1 MRISQINILKNY
13 SVSSNKNNIRPTF
26 INFKGIEDSFQSSLK
41 DVKPSKAFL
50 SAVEDKNQQEKI
62 IRELLLDDKGNYD
75 TKMERLFVRTLASAE
90 SKLGDIKDYAGDN
103 YSSIIA
109 DSTLEVLKYL
119 KDNQDNISVTQDEMD
134 SFVDVTFILLTK
146 GLDKR
151 DIKRL
156 YDISNDDG
164 EMNISIASFVG
175 TYMISRSEKVSPD
188 EAYFD
193 VVKYCLNED
202 KQSLNASNIIKL
214 ANILNIAHAD
224 SQADTAF
231 IAGLISNKDSVIDD
245 DKYRFVCGVMKE
257 LFSVAQ
263 EEIDDFSINYNTFLF
278 FKGLIYK
285 ILQVSIEREENAANG
300 FSAENAIKNFNDW
313 YKYSQTPLQYLN
325 ENIYLGL
332 DIKNGV
338 STEEKIIPISETDK
352 YLQNENQKRFFTSS
366 LYKLYYLLNAGNPNE
381 KTIH

>member
-13 SVSSNKNNIRPTF
+13 NVSSNKNNIRPTF

-62 IRELLLDDKGNYD
+62 VRELLLDDKGNYD

-175 TYMISRSEKVSPD
+175 TYMISRNEKVSPD

-193 VVKYCLNED
+193 VVNYCLNED

-338 STEEKIIPISETDK
+338 SSEEKYIPIGETDK
-352 YLQNENQKRFFTSS
+352 YVQDENQKRFFTSS

>member
-13 SVSSNKNNIRPTF
+13 NVSSNKNNIRPTF

-90 SKLGDIKDYAGDN
+90 SKLGDVKDYAGDN

-119 KDNQDNISVTQDEMD
+119 KDNQDSISVTQDEMD

-164 EMNISIASFVG
+164 KMNISIASFVG

-231 IAGLISNKDSVIDD
+231 IAGLISNKDLVIDD

-338 STEEKIIPISETDK
+338 SSEEKYIPIGETDK
-352 YLQNENQKRFFTSS
+352 YVQDENQKRFFTGT
-366 LYKLYYLLNAGNPNE
+366 LYKLCYLLNAGNPNE

>member
-1 MRISQINILKNY
+1 M
-13 SVSSNKNNIRPTF
+13 
-26 INFKGIEDSFQSSLK
+26 
-41 DVKPSKAFL
+41 
-50 SAVEDKNQQEKI
+50 
-62 IRELLLDDKGNYD
+62 DDKGNYD

-90 SKLGDIKDYAGDN
+90 SKLGDVKDYAGDN

-175 TYMISRSEKVSPD
+175 AYMISRIEKVCPD

-224 SQADTAF
+224 SQSDTAF

-338 STEEKIIPISETDK
+338 SSEEKYIPIGETDK
-352 YLQNENQKRFFTSS
+352 YVQDENQKRFFTSS
-366 LYKLYYLLNAGNPNE
+366 LYKLYYLLNADNTKE